1 MKRKMRASEIVQVG
15 FVRFSAAFTIA
26 ALFLILGYILWNGLF
41 YSNRRDY
48 TETSD
53 VTQNLDGA
61 VVIVNRAIRLS
72 ELPFDEVRSL
82 FTDEYTT
89 WKKVDGQDI
98 DLYPYADD
106 TLSARAAQLLG
117 VEEIGTL
124 VEYPGSTADAVDA
137 VAGMEGGVAL
147 VDGEAFARLDAAKR
161 ESVKAIGVRAVAFAV
176 NASVIELEGNRRIG
190 TIDERSVG
198 SLYRGEVSNW
208 KELDGRDLS
217 VTMIVPPAGDPLRAL
232 AEKAGWSAGKGA
244 GSDEGENGSARFI
257 VSSTLDEYYSLL
269 ASTPGSAGLVAANR
283 VDQSGLAALKLSRT
297 ESGRNLTLS
306 FLLEAPRDSGKIGGI
321 STIILNTFSMIFL
334 TLLFA
339 VPPGIFAAVY
349 LVEYARAGRL
359 VSLIRL
365 GTETLAGIPS
375 IIFGLFG
382 MLVFVQGFK
391 WGISLL
397 SGSLT
402 LTLMILPTIV
412 RTAEEALKSVP
423 HSFREGSLALG
434 ATKVQT
440 IFRVVLPAAVP
451 AITSGVIL
459 ASGRALGETAALLYT
474 MGSNYN
480 LTSGIFDSTRTLAVH
495 IYLIIAEGIAS
506 ERAFASGAVLVFF
519 ILIINTLAKVAVKR
533 MGAMSRA

>member
-1 MKRKMRASEIVQVG
+1 MKRKIRAGEIAQVG

-26 ALFLILGYILWNGLF
+26 ALFLILGYILWNGFF

-48 TETSD
+48 AETSD
-53 VTQNLDGA
+53 VSPDLEGA

-72 ELPFDEVRSL
+72 ELPFDEVRSI

-106 TLSARAAQLLG
+106 ALSARAAEVLG
-117 VEEIGTL
+117 VGEVGTL

-137 VAGMEGGVAL
+137 VAGTEGGVAL
-147 VDGEAFARLDAAKR
+147 VDAGSFALLDEER
-161 ESVKAIGVRAVAFAV
+161 RQSVKAIGVRAVAFAV
-176 NASVIELEGNRRIG
+176 NPSVTELEGNRRIG
-190 TIDERSVG
+190 TIDEGAIG
-198 SLYRGEVSNW
+198 SLYRGAIPNW
-208 KELDGRDLS
+208 KELDGRDLA
-217 VTMIVPPAGDPLRAL
+217 VTMIVPPEGDPLRAL
-232 AEKAGWSAGKGA
+232 AEKAGWSAGKAA
-244 GSDEGENGSARFI
+244 GDSSHSRFI
-257 VSSTLDEYYSLL
+257 LSTSLEEYYSLL

-283 VDQSGLAALKLSRT
+283 VESSGLAALKLSRT

-306 FLLEAPRDSGKIGGI
+306 FLLDAPKDSGKIGGI
-321 STIILNTFSMIFL
+321 STIILNTFAMIFL

-349 LVEYARAGRL
+349 LVEYARAGKL

-423 HSFREGSLALG
+423 HSFREGSFALG

-440 IFRVVLPAAVP
+440 IFRVVLPAAFP

-480 LTSGIFDSTRTLAVH
+480 LTSGLFDSTRTLAVH

-519 ILIINTLAKVAVKR
+519 ILIINTLAKVAVRR
-533 MGAMSRA
+533 MGSMSRA

>member
-1 MKRKMRASEIVQVG
+1 MKRKIRASECVQVG

-41 YSNRRDY
+41 YNNRREY
-48 TETSD
+48 AVTSD
-53 VTQNLDGA
+53 VAPNLEGA
-61 VVIVNRAIRLS
+61 VVIANSAIRLS
-72 ELPFDEVRSL
+72 ELPFDEVRRI

-106 TLSARAAQLLG
+106 ALSARAVQILG
-117 VEEIGTL
+117 VAEIGTL

-147 VDGEAFARLDAAKR
+147 VDGEAFAQLDGAKR
-161 ESVKAIGVRAVAFAV
+161 ESVKTIAVRAVSFAV
-176 NASVIELEGNRRIG
+176 NPSVTELEGNRRIG
-190 TIDERSVG
+190 TIDEGKVG
-198 SLYRGEVSNW
+198 ALYRGEISNW

-217 VTMIVPPAGDPLRAL
+217 VTMIVPPEGDPLRIL
-232 AEKAGWSAGKGA
+232 AEKAGWSDKRDAGA
-244 GSDEGENGSARFI
+244 PNCPRFI
-257 VSSTLDEYYSLL
+257 LSSSLDEYYSLL

-283 VDQSGLAALKLSRT
+283 VESAGLAALKLART
-297 ESGRNLTLS
+297 ESGRNLTLG
-306 FLLEAPRDSGKIGGI
+306 FLFDAPKDSGKIGGI
-321 STIILNTFSMIFL
+321 STIILNTFAMIFL

-349 LVEYARAGRL
+349 LVEYAREGRL

-423 HSFREGSLALG
+423 HSFREGSFALG

-440 IFRVVLPAAVP
+440 IFRVVLPAAFP

-480 LTSGIFDSTRTLAVH
+480 LTSGLFDSTRTLAVH

-506 ERAFASGAVLVFF
+506 ERAFASGAVLVLF

-533 MGAMSRA
+533 MGSMARA